1 MTREV
6 FEDRLHSQLTA
17 LYDELVPPASTTE
30 PGTVRGRPNQHWL
43 RRPVVVVSLVAA
55 LAAAG
60 AATATAAG
68 VFTER
73 EKLMPPGMADTLAP
87 GEETRIKGMGC
98 EPGSQV
104 VVKLDG
110 VQIGTAVTETQPEG
124 PNQLILGWYVADV
137 TIPVGTTPGQH
148 VITITCPYIGDGTEL
163 VETKEITVIS

>member
-1 MTREV
+1 MTREM

-17 LYDELVPPASTTE
+17 LYDELVPPAVES
-30 PGTVRGRPNQHWL
+30 GTARDQPKRRWL
-43 RRPVVVVSLVAA
+43 RRPAVVAGLVAA
-55 LAAAG
+55 LATAG
-60 AATATAAG
+60 AATAIGTM
-68 VFTER
+68 VSTER

-110 VQIGTAVTETQPEG
+110 VQIATAVTETEPEG
-124 PNQLILGWYVADV
+124 PNQLILGWYAADV

-148 VITITCPYIGDGTEL
+148 VITITCPYIGDGTDL
-163 VETKEITVIS
+163 VETKEITVTS